1 MNTPKPPMPDAPA
14 SEALWSLPYPLLV
27 VDDDLRVHHQ
37 NAATRDF
44 LSPPERAEAG
54 QKCGEVL
61 RCLHALRADDCCG
74 TTEYCPTCVV
84 RNSLTEALR
93 ELSTVQA
100 RATIQRGPDADH
112 SVHMLITAVAY
123 ECEAGRLAVMM
134 LQDIPK
140 LAVSAGLVPM
150 CAACHRM
157 CDELGVWHD
166 LSVFLSRKHDLVVS
180 HTLCPDC
187 GPNRRNR

>member
-61 RCLHALRADDCCG
+61 RCLHALRALPRHRRLERLGERTADHAIVNDDAHDYALLTYYIDAQAQHEQLAARGFTVLDTYSLDGRPCL
-74 TTEYCPTCVV
+74 TTAE
-84 RNSLTEALR
+84 
-93 ELSTVQA
+93 
-100 RATIQRGPDADH
+100 GPDG
-112 SVHMLITAVAY
+112 TASSCWLTYVAQ
-123 ECEAGRLAVMM
+123 A
-134 LQDIPK
+134 Q
-140 LAVSAGLVPM
+140 
-150 CAACHRM
+150 
-157 CDELGVWHD
+157 
-166 LSVFLSRKHDLVVS
+166 
-180 HTLCPDC
+180 
-187 GPNRRNR
+187 